1 MTQFLIRHHQTN
13 IGIRKDV
20 SADTPYKKI
29 RVVNVT
35 VGSLLHFE
43 HSDSVLARAARQ
55 PGAAENRNRIA
66 RVGESDRATEKKGH
80 VIANRIGS
88 GTDRLIKRRAAGGTA
103 TAPKTGIRSTELE
116 NAGVLEKEVAF
127 FREEQAV
134 ALQAALLFMRF

>member
-29 RVVNVT
+29 RRVDRT
-35 VGSLLHFE
+35 VSSLLHFE

-66 RVGESDRATEKKGH
+66 RVGESYRAAEKKDH

-88 GTDRLIKRRAAGGTA
+88 WTGRLIERGTPGRTA
-103 TAPKTGIRSTELE
+103 TAAKTRIRSTELE
-116 NAGVLEKEVAF
+116 NAGVLQKEVPF
-127 FREEQAV
+127 FGEEQAV
-134 ALQAALLFMRF
+134 AR